1 MNFATPKS
9 NVGLFDPSKTKMIK
23 DIQTKFKDICLRV
36 PRRPV
41 WKGKGPELDGAELH
55 RQEREAFLEWRRR
68 LALAQQ
74 NEHLSMT
81 PFEKNLDFWRQLWR
95 VIERSDIV
103 CQIVDAR
110 NPILFHCEDLET
122 YVKEIDENKMNVL
135 IINKSDFLSEKQRL
149 AWLRYYT
156 SKNIH
161 VVFWSAALATT
172 VDLDVI
178 SEISERETEEEEDEC
193 QERES
198 DEEESDEDEVDV
210 ADMNVNKFKLL
221 NDEEDDLVEQE
232 DEEEETK
239 ETPENEKEAPK
250 KAVEDKVNIR

>member
-1 MNFATPKS
+1 
-9 NVGLFDPSKTKMIK
+9 MIK
-23 DIQTKFKDICLRV
+23 DVQTKFKDICLRV
-36 PRRPV
+36 PRRPI

-178 SEISERETEEEEDEC
+178 SEISEDNEDEDEY

-198 DEEESDEDEVDV
+198 DKEDSEEDDMDE
-210 ADMNVNKFKLL
+210 ADLNVNKFNLL
-221 NDEEDDLVEQE
+221 NDEEDDLVKGEQ
-232 DEEEETK
+232 EEEETK
-239 ETPENEKEAPK
+239 EEKEVSK
-250 KAVEDKVNIR
+250 KLVDDKVSYWCRLYKPNRDFRIF